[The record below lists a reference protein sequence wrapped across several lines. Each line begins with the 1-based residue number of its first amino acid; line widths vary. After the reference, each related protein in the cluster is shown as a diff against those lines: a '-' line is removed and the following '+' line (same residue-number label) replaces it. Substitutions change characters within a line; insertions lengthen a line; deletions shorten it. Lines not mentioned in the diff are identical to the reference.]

1 MIYYQPLYIYV
12 TYFPG
17 PFRFPILD
25 TTAGEVQL
33 SLVVPS
39 YNEEKRLPSMMV
51 TTMKYLEQRA
61 AADPAFTYEVV
72 IVDDGSKDATY
83 QV

>member
-1 MIYYQPLYIYV
+1 M
-12 TYFPG
+12 
-17 PFRFPILD
+17 
-25 TTAGEVQL
+25 QL

-39 YNEEKRLPSMMV
+39 YNEQKRLPSMMGV
-51 TTMKYLEQRA
+51 TMQYLQQRA

-72 IVDDGSKDATY
+72 IVDDGSTDATY